1 MTKENVFLGALVG
14 VGSWALGLPW
24 ELLYF
29 WAILMVLDIV
39 IGIISACLRGAF
51 SSREMKF
58 GLFRK
63 TLDIAVMMALLVV
76 QRVAAI
82 NGFDVPIGTIIV
94 GAFCIKE
101 ISSII
106 ENYAQ
111 AGGKIPKS
119 VQNWLKV
126 LGQKIDHSGEENDSN
141 N

>member
-1 MTKENVFLGALVG
+1 MTKENVFLGALIG

-29 WAILMVLDIV
+29 WAILMVLDVIV
-39 IGIISACLRGAF
+39 GVISACLRGEF

-82 NGFDVPIGTIIV
+82 NGFNVPIGTIIV

-111 AGGKIPKS
+111 AGGKLPKS

-126 LGQKIDHSGEENDSN
+126 LGQKIDGNEENEE
-141 N
+141 